1 MGRLA
6 EMWKSAAAGPATP
19 LPTPGALLTL
29 DVASQP
35 ASLPEPTEDD
45 DVPFIEVGGPKP
57 VMRNLETAPTRPAAA
72 PKQSPIRKPNSDV
85 PADPAPAAPAVTP
98 AEKALSVRFDSLA
111 NGGDGSLGIAAD
123 IIAFHNPNH
132 AISQQY
138 RSLAAEIA
146 RQLPGDNPRA
156 VLIVAAE
163 RGAGATAVAINLG
176 VTLAKQDE
184 RRIAILDA
192 DGENPELAA
201 RLGISPSPGLSDVLL
216 RRQPATWSLRETA
229 QSRLFA
235 LPAERG
241 APTTDAA
248 LVSVIEQ
255 IRARCDWLIVDA
267 GVWRPRLAVV
277 AAACDAA
284 YLVHAEGDAAVRSL
298 IPAILAATGRLR
310 GCIVTKR

>member
-19 LPTPGALLTL
+19 LPTPGAPLSL

-35 ASLPEPTEDD
+35 PVLPDPTEDD

-57 VMRNLETAPTRPAAA
+57 IMRNLETVPSRPAGA
-72 PKQSPIRKPNSDV
+72 PIHSETRKPKRG
-85 PADPAPAAPAVTP
+85 APAEPATTATTTTP
-98 AEKALSVRFDSLA
+98 AEKAMSVRFDSLGA
-111 NGGDGSLGIAAD
+111 GDGTSLGIAAD

-176 VTLAKQDE
+176 VTLAKQDD
-184 RRIAILDA
+184 RRIALLDA
-192 DGENPELAA
+192 DGENPELAS
-201 RLGISPSPGLSDVLL
+201 RLGISPSPGLGDVVQ

-235 LPAERG
+235 LPSERG
-241 APTTDAA
+241 SPTPDAA

-255 IRARCDWLIVDA
+255 IRARCDWVIVDA
-267 GVWRPRLAVV
+267 GVWRPRLAVI

-284 YLVHAEGDAAVRSL
+284 YLVHAEGDAAVRNL
-298 IPAILAATGRLR
+298 VPAILAATGRLR